1 MIKLYFRAIK
11 SKDKPTLLKVAE
23 EVNDYYIQNYQNCKP
38 FYLKQIQAFLYSH
51 VAAKECWI
59 IVSNTYGR
67 SFSYSKFW
75 TGFNFLSL
83 PFLFIFRTKKEAIST
98 LFHYY
103 FFNICPVSD
112 ISTRLLKGI
121 FKIDDKY
128 IDISNSLFLSFCE
141 VMNIRLFVNENKK
154 MNLLEIFLQT
164 IVTSYLLRSVSSD
177 FNTIERFVP
186 NRLAQYVLKRIRLS
200 IVSSFPNPIE
210 LLFK

>member
-83 PFLFIFRTKKEAIST
+83 PF
-98 LFHYY
+98 
-103 FFNICPVSD
+103 
-112 ISTRLLKGI
+112 
-121 FKIDDKY
+121 
-128 IDISNSLFLSFCE
+128 FCD
-141 VMNIRLFVNENKK
+141 
-154 MNLLEIFLQT
+154 
-164 IVTSYLLRSVSSD
+164 S
-177 FNTIERFVP
+177 
-186 NRLAQYVLKRIRLS
+186 
-200 IVSSFPNPIE
+200 E
-210 LLFK
+210 LVYE